1 MRQLRIDGELTGYS
15 RIGATST
22 NLVGLARIFLIA
34 MFVGIILTGVFLAVT
49 ADVDKL
55 METATHLK

>member
-1 MRQLRIDGELTGYS
+1 
-15 RIGATST
+15 
-22 NLVGLARIFLIA
+22 

>member
-1 MRQLRIDGELTGYS
+1 MRQLRIDGELTGYN

-34 MFVGIILTGVFLAVT
+34 MFVGIILAGVFFAIT
-49 ADVDKL
+49 ADVEKL
-55 METATHLK
+55 METSTQLE